1 MILNLNIYNITQ
13 PVIKEANKSSL
24 LKRFL
29 IKSMEGFLIKR
40 LSKLNSAIEDSI
52 LKVEGTHV
60 HLKELSTESANDM
73 LIQIKQ
79 SISNLEKI
87 YEKMQEHNFLD
98 NNNELKSKFK
108 YLLKSLYK
116 SEAITHKIVYKE
128 KETLKTDE
136 SIKKGIIKMNSHFY
150 KKTV

>member
-1 MILNLNIYNITQ
+1 MILNLNIYDITQ

-29 IKSMEGFLIKR
+29 IKSMEGFLTKR

-87 YEKMQEHNFLD
+87 YEKMQEHNFL
-98 NNNELKSKFK
+98 NNNELKLKFK